1 MRIPHLLVFAAPA
14 LLIAGC
20 EAYVHTDAPPAK
32 VEIHQTP
39 APAPTHVDVDVH
51 RGSGGVDVN
60 VKKTQ

>member
-32 VEIHQTP
+32 VEIPQT
-39 APAPTHVDVDVH
+39 PAPTHVDVDVH
-51 RGSGGVDVN
+51 RGPGGGVDVN
-60 VKKTQ
+60 VNKNQ